1 MRVIVCLLLAA
12 SCKPN
17 APAPATNRTPPAPAP
32 AAAAAAT
39 PSAQPT
45 MEREGNQA
53 MTDELAREAGQRP
66 TDTPTAEAVL
76 DALEKNGIRIE
87 RRRQVPGR
95 PVEASYCVTGLLA
108 GGASASVCEY
118 PDAEAAARG
127 KQVSMDKLKM
137 MPKHEIFVNKKTT
150 LSVMA
155 PDDLAEKIRAIF
167 AGL

>member
-1 MRVIVCLLLAA
+1 VEIIMRVIVCVLLAA

-17 APAPATNRTPPAPAP
+17 APAPASSRTAPV
-32 AAAAAAT
+32 AAAT
-39 PSAQPT
+39 PSDQPT
-45 MEREGNQA
+45 MEREGNQG

-66 TDTPTAEAVL
+66 SDTPTAEAVL
-76 DALEKNGIRIE
+76 DALEKNGIHIE
-87 RRRQVPGR
+87 RRRQVPAR

-137 MPKHEIFVNKKTT
+137 MPRHEIFVNKKTT
-150 LSVMA
+150 LAVMG
-155 PDDLAEKIRAIF
+155 PDDLAEKIQTIF